1 MGHVVHENGYRQM
14 DGAELEAML
23 VKNVVPGNTYE
34 NWIHAFCKRKYNSE
48 FSREMSRSVTE
59 YLKDFTE

>member
-1 MGHVVHENGYRQM
+1 MDSIVHENRYHEM

-23 VKNVVPGNTYE
+23 DIRVASGNTYG

-48 FSREMSRSVTE
+48 FSREMSRSVAE
-59 YLKDFTE
+59 YLKDFL